1 MKAATAIVMS
11 PVAVDVNL
19 HASGGRLI
27 SDITR
32 VLALK
37 FPESAEFD

>member
-19 HASGGRLI
+19 HASGGPLN

-37 FPESAEFD
+37 FPESVEFD